1 MSLTTVVVVDI
12 SSSEELVIGESCCCG
27 MVGGA
32 WLACRQVERDEE
44 LRKAIGSS
52 GGQASWRREGRE
64 RSPPATA
71 EITVIVSFGVGI
83 FESAE
88 IFKF

>member
-1 MSLTTVVVVDI
+1 MTVVVVDA
-12 SSSEELVIGESCCCG
+12 SLLEELVIGESRCCG

-32 WLACRQVERDEE
+32 DACWLTCRQVERDEE

-64 RSPPATA
+64 RSPPATV

-83 FESAE
+83 FKSAD
-88 IFKF
+88 ISKF